1 MYSYKIKIMFITK
14 KSKILNVLLAL
25 ILPFF
30 VETYI
35 VYVEHSTLISEFSL
49 ANFIKYFSFKHYLLF
64 LVLFAVIFYILYD
77 DARKKKVLDF
87 IYLYRFPL
95 ALLFLVVCVIFQIH
109 GSSINEL
116 NYFNVDHNILFG
128 VSRQIR
134 ADEFNVNTMLAFSQ
148 YFNNFAYFSDI
159 VRAAPTDMFLLY
171 GQPVW
176 DVGLIFKPFL
186 MGYLFL
192 NQGQGLSFFW
202 ISRLVVLFLVSFE
215 FGKLITDRNKKL
227 ALAYSLL
234 ITFSPLVQ
242 WWFAINGLVEQL
254 IFGQLAILLINF
266 YMNTED
272 YRKRLLAAL
281 GMVICIGGFGLA
293 MYPSWQIPFGYVFV
307 LLAAWIFLKNR
318 KTFSFNKKD
327 FLIIIASIA
336 IFGVL
341 IAHILLNSLETL
353 KIVMHTVY
361 PGGEVFNGLFD
372 LSYFF
377 NYVPSAYFPIMPE
390 GMADNVVEKSV
401 FIDFFPVPLILSF
414 IVLFYQKTKDK
425 LLYGLLALYLILV
438 IFLLVALPDSVISLT
453 LRSHIR
459 TARLIC
465 IIGFVGCLILIRSI
479 SSLRKFAD
487 KKLIIPLSV
496 VLSAIVV
503 YASTF
508 VYQEYYVTWMIVL
521 LVVFYSI
528 FFSIIFLSHSPKG
541 KKVFLISCIALAFL
555 TGALVNPVD
564 RGTDVVFESN
574 YIHEVESIVQ
584 NDPNANWIVTDLYL
598 NSLIPV
604 GAKTVNSINTYP
616 DLNKWHTIDPS
627 GQYENVYN
635 RYAHIC
641 VIFQD
646 EKPTEFLLNSPDIIH
661 LYLNVNDLEKLNVT
675 YISTPTDMTKFSND
689 NVTFNQ
695 IYEENN
701 YRIYHVS
708 YK

>member
-1 MYSYKIKIMFITK
+1 MFITK

-25 ILPFF
+25 ILSFL

-35 VYVEHSTLISEFSL
+35 VYIERSILISNFSL
-49 ANFIKYFSFKHYLLF
+49 ANFINYFSFKHYIMF
-64 LVLFAVIFYILYD
+64 LVIFLVIFYVLYD
-77 DARKKKVLDF
+77 EDRKKMVLDF
-87 IYLYRFPL
+87 IYKYRFPL
-95 ALLFLVVCVIFQIH
+95 ALLFLVVCLIFQIH

-116 NYFNVDHNILFG
+116 NFFNVNHNTLFG
-128 VSRQIR
+128 VSRQVR

-148 YFNNFAYFSDI
+148 YFNNFSYFSDI
-159 VRAAPTDMFLLY
+159 VRATPTDMFLLY

-176 DVGLIFKPFL
+176 DAGLIFKPFL
-186 MGYLFL
+186 IGYLFL

-215 FGKLITDRNKKL
+215 FGKLLTNRNKKL

-254 IFGQLAILLINF
+254 IFGQLGVLLINF
-266 YMNTED
+266 YMKTED
-272 YRKRLLAAL
+272 YRKRLLSAL
-281 GMVICIGGFGLA
+281 GMMICIGGFGLV

-307 LLAAWIFLKNR
+307 LLALWIFLKNR

-327 FLIIIASIA
+327 FLIIIASVA
-336 IFGVL
+336 ILGVL

-353 KIVMHTVY
+353 KILMNTVY
-361 PGGEVFNGLFD
+361 PGSEVFNGQFD
-372 LSYFF
+372 LRYFF

-390 GMADNVVEKSV
+390 GIPDNVVERST

-425 LLYGLLALYLILV
+425 LLYGLLALYFILAV
-438 IFLLVALPDSVISLT
+438 FLLVALPDSIISLT
-453 LRSHIR
+453 LRSHVR
-459 TARLIC
+459 TSRIIC
-465 IIGFVGCLILIRSI
+465 VIGFVGCLILIRSI
-479 SSLRKFAD
+479 SSLREFAD
-487 KKLIIPLSV
+487 KKLIIPISV

-503 YASTF
+503 YSSTF
-508 VYQEYYVTWMIVL
+508 VFNEYYATWMIAVL
-521 LVVFYSI
+521 VAFYSI
-528 FFSIIFLSHSPKG
+528 FISIIFFSYSPKG
-541 KKVFLISCIALAFL
+541 KKAFLISCIALAFL

-564 RGTDVVFESN
+564 SGTDVVFESN
-574 YIHEVESIVQ
+574 YIHEVESIVH
-584 NDPNANWIVTDLYL
+584 NDSDANWIVTDLYL

-604 GAKTVNSINTYP
+604 GAETVNSINTYP
-616 DLNKWHTIDPS
+616 DLDKWHTLDPN
-627 GQYENVYN
+627 GQYEDVYN
-635 RYAHIC
+635 RYSHIC

-646 EKPTEFLLNSPDIIH
+646 EKPTEFLLYSPDIIH

-675 YISTPTDMTKFSND
+675 YISTPEDLTKFSND

-701 YRIYHVS
+701 YKIYHVS
-708 YK
+708 YR